1 MCEEVMT
8 LGAPAENDTRE
19 SELLASIH
27 GGSREAMARYVLSL
41 EPLIR
46 RRVAGKLGARMRRV
60 FDSQDIVA
68 TVLRRIDV
76 YLSEHEIRAT
86 TEGELRA
93 LVMRVANTAVI
104 DKVRLLERLR
114 RAEDDPLALS
124 LRTRIER
131 GDLDDAEVDSVIGRA
146 LQSVED
152 SRDQRMLWLW
162 LSGLELKSI
171 GVILEMKP
179 DAVRKRWQRLR
190 ESLSGELQQEITE

>member
-1 MCEEVMT
+1 
-8 LGAPAENDTRE
+8 
-19 SELLASIH
+19 
-27 GGSREAMARYVLSL
+27 MARYVLSL

-60 FDSQDIVA
+60 FDSQDILA

-76 YLSEHEIRAT
+76 YLSEHEIKAT

-114 RAEDDPLALS
+114 RAEDDPLAQT
-124 LRTRIER
+124 LRSRIDHPDV
-131 GDLDDAEVDSVIGRA
+131 GDDDVDGVLGRA
-146 LQSVED
+146 LQSIRD
-152 SRDQRMLWLW
+152 ARDQRMLWLW

-171 GVILEMKP
+171 GVVLEMKP
-179 DAVRKRWQRLR
+179 EAVRKRWQRLR
-190 ESLSGELQQEITE
+190 ESLSEELVEETPS